1 MPPISSSPVLAGL
14 KNILF
19 YAALWR
25 EVKLAKCH
33 VSFLCVASNLSKK
46 KLAAR
51 PTHDKAARPSGVM
64 LSVSACGS
72 RVIRVKA
79 LQSGTFE
86 CKPGQPLFLVPVG
99 KRFCQKANVR
109 SARPKVASASLTTSK
124 HSRLHTGTR
133 FHEAFANFVRPHTIL
148 GTIISV
154 SSVTMMALQ
163 FGGLL
168 ELSPALLVSKQ
179 TVQALVSAV
188 LMNVAIVGINQ
199 VYDKKL
205 DRVNKPYLPLAS
217 GAFSSDTALSII
229 AACTTVSLM
238 LGALSGSSALL
249 FSLVVSLLL
258 GIVYSVD
265 YPGLR
270 WKRSPVLAASC
281 VLFVRAV
288 IVQLGFFA
296 HALGRGLLDFHFP
309 KNLWFAISFMVVYG
323 AVIALFKDLPDVVGD
338 HKQNI
343 RTLSVRLGP
352 SVVFNICV
360 SLLSMAYGSAV
371 LLSVMYSSATSTVL
385 GILHTAVIFSLL
397 VASKRV
403 DISSSASLYEYY
415 MLIWRAFYAEY
426 FLLPWCTF

>member
-1 MPPISSSPVLAGL
+1 
-14 KNILF
+14 
-19 YAALWR
+19 
-25 EVKLAKCH
+25 
-33 VSFLCVASNLSKK
+33 
-46 KLAAR
+46 
-51 PTHDKAARPSGVM
+51 
-64 LSVSACGS
+64 
-72 RVIRVKA
+72 VIRVKA

-109 SARPKVASASLTTSK
+109 SARPKVAIASLTK
-124 HSRLHTGTR
+124 HGVSHSGTR

-229 AACTTVSLM
+229 AACTAVSLV
-238 LGALSGSSALL
+238 LGVLSGSSALI

-309 KNLWFAISFMVVYG
+309 KNLWFAIGFMVVYG

-338 HKQNI
+338 RKQNI

-371 LLSVMYSSATSTVL
+371 LLSVVYNSATSTVL

-397 VASKRV
+397 IASKRV